1 MKKLAVF
8 LCVALAAAVSGQ
20 QTRTLVLRGRVV
32 DSNAHPVAGAEVAAY
47 KKQWVCYIGPDYA
60 EMLGPIIKTD
70 GEGRFMTKV
79 QAGPEWNY
87 QYNIFIV
94 ARKAGFAYAWDGL
107 NYSLNEK
114 AEGDFNL
121 ILEKPGVLSGRLLET
136 GGSPVAGAK
145 IRAVP
150 KNHYLHRLRQRPILG
165 PEEWFTVKTDAQGK
179 FSFDCLPPDAAADFM
194 VKAPGRSLVHQ
205 FTTCYLNVCGYEV
218 GKPEVKLVLPPKTTV
233 RGRVV
238 DGQTGAGV
246 AGVPLML
253 QIYRLQENEHLYYHY
268 RFKSGE
274 DGKFSIEAVPPGR
287 HVLRIVAPK
296 KETGDWVGKNT
307 LINIGPDEALKT
319 VTLRVEKTGLIR
331 VRVCDEKSRQPLTG
345 IQLSLNNTQF
355 TGFADDWGFY
365 RSGWPGND
373 GIAIIRC
380 PVGGC
385 DVSAYRADYH
395 NSNPVPVVVREG
407 QTSTRDIYLEKK
419 SRVTGTVSDESGR
432 PVEGC
437 FVTVHPF
444 GDERFTDSLGGF
456 AVKPERNGR
465 KPEWLF
471 ARHVDRSLAA
481 AVRVEDPAKPLRVIL
496 KPAVSI
502 VGKITDTDGAAI
514 PAARVSLTTSVS
526 FASSNFT
533 EVITNEK
540 GSYEIKAIAPQESGF
555 GYQVSVAASG
565 YGTRSYQKISVEGG
579 GSGSATIPTMA
590 LPPADVS
597 ISGRVVYADGS
608 PAPRVPIFLGHQRD
622 APQPSR
628 TTASDADGRFVINSV
643 CKGPL
648 TIQANFRDSP
658 GGSGRIQAEGGDR
671 DIKIVL
677 GQAPGQTQNV
687 SLVGKPLPGLTEFD
701 LRPASVLAGGK
712 RILLCFWDLN
722 QRPSRNCVQQL
733 TRRAKL
739 LAGKGVYVVL
749 AQTPA
754 VPDQIM
760 IDWLRKNRV
769 AFPVGRVRGAPE
781 ALSKTWGVQS
791 LPWLILTDKQRI
803 VVAEG
808 FGIDELD
815 DKIKGAT
822 SERH

>member
-8 LCVALAAAVSGQ
+8 LCVALTAAVNSQ
-20 QTRTLVLRGRVV
+20 ENKSLVLKGRVV
-32 DSNAHPVAGAEVAAY
+32 DSYAHPVPSAEVAAY
-47 KKQWVCYIGPDYA
+47 KKQWICYIGPDYA

-70 GEGRFMTKV
+70 GEGQFMMKV

-94 ARKAGFAYAWDGL
+94 ARKAGLAYAWDGL

-121 ILEKPGVLSGRLLET
+121 ILEKPGILSGRLLET
-136 GGSPVAGAK
+136 DGSPVAAAK

-150 KNHYLHRLRQRPILG
+150 KNHYLYRLRQRAILG
-165 PEEWFTVKTDAQGK
+165 PEEWFSTETDAQGK
-179 FSFDCLPPDAAADFM
+179 FIFDYLPPDAAADFM

-205 FTTCYLNVCGYEV
+205 FTTCYLDGCGYEV

-233 RGRVV
+233 QGRVV

-246 AGVPLML
+246 SGVPLML
-253 QIYRLQENEHLYYHY
+253 QIFSLQENENLYYHY
-268 RFKSGE
+268 QLESGE
-274 DGKFSIEAVPPGR
+274 DGNFSIEAVPPGR
-287 HVLRIVAPK
+287 HVLRIVTPK

-307 LINIGPDEALKT
+307 LINIGPDEALET
-319 VTLRVEKTGLIR
+319 VTVRVEKAGLIR
-331 VRVCDEKSRQPLTG
+331 VRVCDEKSRQPLSG

-355 TGFADDWGFY
+355 TGFANDWGFY

-380 PVGGC
+380 PVGRC
-385 DVSAYRADYH
+385 DLSAYRADYH
-395 NSNPVPVVVREG
+395 NSNPVQAIVREG
-407 QTSTRDIYLEKK
+407 QTSMRDIYLERK
-419 SRVTGTVSDESGR
+419 SYVTGTVTDESGR
-432 PVEGC
+432 PVEGA

-444 GDERFTDSLGGF
+444 GDECFTDSRGGF

-471 ARHVDRSLAA
+471 ARHIDKNLAA
-481 AVRVEDPAKPLRVIL
+481 AVPIKDPAKSLRVVL

-502 VGKITDTDGAAI
+502 MGQITDTNGRGI
-514 PAARVSLTTSVS
+514 PAARITLNTSLAFT
-526 FASSNFT
+526 FSNFT
-533 EVITNEK
+533 EVITNES
-540 GSYEIKAIAPQESGF
+540 GSYEIKALAPQQTGF
-555 GYQVSVAASG
+555 GYVISIAASG
-565 YGTRSYQKISVEGG
+565 YGTKRFQHISVEDI
-579 GSGSATIPTMA
+579 GSGSVTIPTIV
-590 LPPADVS
+590 LPPADAS
-597 ISGRVVYADGS
+597 IYGRVVYADGS
-608 PAPRVPIFLGHQRD
+608 PAPRVPIFLGHERN

-628 TTASDADGRFVINSV
+628 TTATDEDGSFVINRV

-648 TIQANFRDSP
+648 TIQANFSSSP
-658 GGSGRIQAEGGDR
+658 GGSSNVQAEGGDR

-677 GQAPGQTQNV
+677 GQAPSQTQNV

-701 LRPASVLAGGK
+701 LRSASVLAGGK
-712 RILLCFWDLN
+712 RVLVCFWDLN

-733 TRRAKL
+733 TRRAEL
-739 LAGKGVYVVL
+739 LAGKDVYVVL
-749 AQTPA
+749 VQTPA

-769 AFPVGRVRGAPE
+769 AFPVGKVRGAPE

-791 LPWLILTDKQRI
+791 LPWLILTDRNHI
-803 VVAEG
+803 VTAEG
-808 FGIDELD
+808 FGIDELG
-815 DKIKGAT
+815 DKI
-822 SERH
+822 